1 MKLVEQHIIKQ
12 SNSNYKKLEQLTMLS
27 SNLYNA
33 AIFTIRQ
40 HYFNRKGKQYIEDIC
55 SNVDYDYVNYYELNK
70 VFKLTNQKDYRSLP
84 SNVSQEVLKQVDLT
98 FKSFFKLLKLKQ
110 SNKYNKPVKLPH
122 YKKKNSKNLIVFN
135 CSTLSKTDTS
145 FRIPKTDIIIDNI
158 IHLNTA
164 KQIRIIPKLNYFVL
178 EVVYEANED
187 KTKPDNN
194 RYLSIDMGV
203 NNLAACTSN
212 VINSFIINGRPI
224 KSINQYYNKK
234 SSKLQSNLELIN
246 KTKTSKKL
254 RQLSLKRNNKIK
266 WYLHHS
272 SKYII
277 DICVQ
282 NNINTIIIG
291 KNDGWKQNINIGVKN
306 NQTFVSIPFNILV
319 QQIKYK
325 GKLKGI
331 NIIEQE
337 ESYTSKV
344 SFLDDDFIPVY
355 GKSDNKFN
363 PSGKRINRGLYQT
376 KENHYINADIN
387 GSLNILRKYL
397 NVASNFIIG
406 ERSRGFVV
414 NPYIITFK

>member
-12 SNSNYKKLEQLTMLS
+12 SNSNYKQLEQLTMLS
-27 SNLYNA
+27 ANLYNS
-33 AIFTIRQ
+33 AIFAIRQ

-55 SNVDYDYVNYYELNK
+55 SNVDYDYVNYYELNR
-70 VFKLTNQKDYRSLP
+70 VFKLTNQKDYRSLAI
-84 SNVSQEVLKQVDLT
+84 NISQEVLKQVDLT

-110 SNKYNKPVKLPH
+110 SNNYNKPVKLPH
-122 YKKKNSKNLIVFN
+122 YKKKNSKNLIVLN
-135 CSTLSKTDTS
+135 CSILSKTDTS

-178 EVVYEANED
+178 EVIYEAKED

-246 KTKTSKKL
+246 KNKTSKKL
-254 RQLSLKRNNKIK
+254 RLLSLKRNNKIK

-331 NIIEQE
+331 NIIDQE
-337 ESYTSKV
+337 
-344 SFLDDDFIPVY
+344 
-355 GKSDNKFN
+355 
-363 PSGKRINRGLYQT
+363 
-376 KENHYINADIN
+376 
-387 GSLNILRKYL
+387 
-397 NVASNFIIG
+397 
-406 ERSRGFVV
+406 
-414 NPYIITFK
+414 